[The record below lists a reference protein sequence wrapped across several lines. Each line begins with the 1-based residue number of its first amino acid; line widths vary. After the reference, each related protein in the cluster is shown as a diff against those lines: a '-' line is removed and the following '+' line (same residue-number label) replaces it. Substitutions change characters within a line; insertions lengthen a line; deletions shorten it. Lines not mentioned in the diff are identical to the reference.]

1 MWHGV
6 TTVTQCDSNLKK
18 CLLDFKFKGGQF
30 FFDVKYFQL
39 VAFQILFQKLKLKIS
54 VVFWNKSNELDNF
67 NDVWIIGV
75 RNKKK
80 VTRTG

>member
-6 TTVTQCDSNLKK
+6 TTVTDCDSNLRK
-18 CLLDFKFKGGQF
+18 CLLDFKFTGGQF
-30 FFDVKYFQL
+30 FFDVKYFQEL
-39 VAFQILFQKLKLKIS
+39 AFSNFIPKLRIS

-67 NDVWIIGV
+67 NDVWITRV